1 MGTTNKVK
9 FGIKNCYYAVATIA
23 SNGSATY
30 GTPVAL
36 PGAVSLS
43 LDAQGE
49 NTPFYAD
56 NIVYY
61 TDVANSGYEGDLEL
75 ALIPDAFKKDVL
87 GFAEDANDVL
97 YEDADA
103 PVVQFALLFEFSG
116 DKHNK
121 RHVMYNCTASRPS
134 VGSTTKTESTEP
146 QTETIT
152 ITATSVYN
160 ATLQKNI
167 VKASVTPTE
176 TTQYNGWLT
185 AVYQPTG
192 TASTT

>member
-30 GTPVAL
+30 DTPVAL

-134 VGSTTKTESTEP
+134 VGSTTKTDSTEP
-146 QTETIT
+146 QTETLT
-152 ITATSVYN
+152 ITATSIYV
-160 ATLQKNI
+160 AAISKNV
-167 VKASVTPTE
+167 VKARCTE
-176 TTQYNGWLT
+176 TEATQYAAWT
-185 AVYQPTG
+185 EAVYQPT
-192 TASTT
+192 AI